1 MSIIKI
7 TNALFLCSS
16 CEGRGEE
23 GETEREE
30 GGRKEGRRGGSTEGR
45 EGVWKRREW
54 EEASRKSAGESL
66 ANETSLD
73 DN

>member
-1 MSIIKI
+1 M
-7 TNALFLCSS
+7 
-16 CEGRGEE
+16 GEE
-23 GETEREE
+23 RRG
-30 GGRKEGRRGGSTEGR
+30 GRRGKGGRGKEGR
-45 EGVWKRREW
+45 EGVWKRREG